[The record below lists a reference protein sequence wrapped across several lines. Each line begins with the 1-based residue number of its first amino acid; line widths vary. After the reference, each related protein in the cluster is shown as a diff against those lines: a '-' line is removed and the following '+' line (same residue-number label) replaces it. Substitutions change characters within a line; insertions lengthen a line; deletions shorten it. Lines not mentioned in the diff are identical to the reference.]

1 MAQRPKQRL
10 DHVRD
15 AIRLTHDEAGEV
27 MAGRVV
33 AFWRSFT
40 RSTVSLA

>member
-1 MAQRPKQRL
+1 MAQRPKKRR

-15 AIRLTHDEAGEV
+15 AIRLKHDAAGEV

-33 AFWRSFT
+33 ACWRSFT